1 MAKISE
7 LRAKTATELRTELE
21 SLQRALFV
29 LRIDLANQAAAKT
42 SNLGKLKREIAQV
55 KTVLR
60 AQGEAGPAAP
70 ATSEAAS

>member
-1 MAKISE
+1 MSD
-7 LRAKTATELRTELE
+7 LRAKTATELRAELE

-70 ATSEAAS
+70 APSEASS